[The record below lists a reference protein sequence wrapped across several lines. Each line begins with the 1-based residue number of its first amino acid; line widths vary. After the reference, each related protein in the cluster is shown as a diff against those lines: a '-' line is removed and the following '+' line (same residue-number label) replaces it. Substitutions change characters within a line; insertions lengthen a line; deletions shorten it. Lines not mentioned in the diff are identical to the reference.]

1 VVKTDLPATDPPDTG
16 KDIIEMTPTD
26 LRSMVLA
33 SLFAALTA
41 VGALIALPIGPVPI
55 VLQNFFAM
63 LMALLLGPRWALAGI
78 GVYLLAGALGL
89 PVFAGGTSG
98 LARFAGPTGGYL
110 VGYLP
115 CVALI
120 GWISARGRGHRMI
133 DALAMVC
140 GTAALYA
147 CGAAWLKLI
156 TGLTW
161 GKALGVGVIPFLPGD
176 IAKIIA
182 AVLVIKTLRQLTHRS
197 GEPREA
203 VPLRAVQ

>member
-1 VVKTDLPATDPPDTG
+1 
-16 KDIIEMTPTD
+16 MTPTE

-41 VGALIALPIGPVPI
+41 VGALIALPIGPVPV

-120 GWISARGRGHRMI
+120 GWVSVRGRGHRMM
-133 DALAMVC
+133 DVLAMVS

-147 CGAAWLKLI
+147 CGVAWLKLV
-156 TGLTW
+156 TGMTW

-182 AVLVIKTLRQLTHRS
+182 AALVIKSLRQLITRTGVS
-197 GEPREA
+197 QDAG
-203 VPLRAVQ
+203 PLRAAQ

>member
-1 VVKTDLPATDPPDTG
+1 MIPN
-16 KDIIEMTPTD
+16 D

-41 VGALIALPIGPVPI
+41 VGALIALPLGPVPI
-55 VLQNFFAM
+55 VLQNFFVM
-63 LMALLLGPRWALAGI
+63 LMALLLGPRWGLAGM
-78 GVYLLAGALGL
+78 GAYLLAGALGL

-120 GWISARGRGHRMI
+120 GWISARGRGHRLI

-140 GTAALYA
+140 GTAALYS
-147 CGAAWLKLI
+147 CGVAWLKLV
-156 TGLTW
+156 TGMAW
-161 GKALGVGVIPFLPGD
+161 RKAVAVGVIPFLPGD

-182 AVLVIKTLRQLTHRS
+182 AVLVINALRQLTARAGTAS
-197 GEPREA
+197 GPTPA
-203 VPLRAVQ
+203 THLRAAK

>member
-1 VVKTDLPATDPPDTG
+1 MN
-16 KDIIEMTPTD
+16 E

-55 VLQNFFAM
+55 VLQNFFVM
-63 LMALLLGPRWALAGI
+63 LMGLLLGPRWGLAG
-78 GVYLLAGALGL
+78 VAAYLLAGALGL

-110 VGYLP
+110 IGYLP
-115 CVALI
+115 SVAII
-120 GWISARGRGHRMI
+120 GWIAAKGRGHRLH
-133 DALAMVC
+133 DVLAMLS

-147 CGAAWLKLI
+147 CGVTWLKI
-156 TGLTW
+156 VTGMAW
-161 GKALGVGVIPFLPGD
+161 SKALAVGLIPFLPGD

-182 AVLVIKTLRQLTHRS
+182 AALVIKSLRQLTTRDDGLGPNRVS
-197 GEPREA
+197 AG
-203 VPLRAVQ
+203 LVQTGK

>member
-1 VVKTDLPATDPPDTG
+1 
-16 KDIIEMTPTD
+16 MTPND
-26 LRSMVLA
+26 LRSMVLT

-41 VGALIALPIGPVPI
+41 VGALVALPIGPVPI

-89 PVFAGGTSG
+89 PVFAGGASG

-115 CVALI
+115 CVAVT
-120 GWISARGRGHRMI
+120 GWISARGGGHRML
-133 DALAMVC
+133 DALAMLC

-147 CGAAWLKLI
+147 CGVSWLKLV
-156 TGLTW
+156 TGLAW

-176 IAKIIA
+176 IVKIIA
-182 AVLVIKTLRQLTHRS
+182 AVLVIKSLRQLIAKTGDHQD
-197 GEPREA
+197 A
-203 VPLRAVQ
+203 APLRAAR

>member
-1 VVKTDLPATDPPDTG
+1 
-16 KDIIEMTPTD
+16 MSTD

-55 VLQNFFAM
+55 VLQNFFIM
-63 LMALLLGPRWALAGI
+63 LMGLLLGPRWGLAG
-78 GVYLLAGALGL
+78 VAAYLLAGALGL

-120 GWISARGRGHRMI
+120 GWMSMRGKGHRVV

-140 GTAALYA
+140 GTAALYG
-147 CGAAWLKLI
+147 CGVSWLKLV
-156 TGLTW
+156 TGMAW
-161 GKALGVGVIPFLPGD
+161 SKALGLGVIPFIPGD

-182 AVLVIKTLRQLTHRS
+182 ATLLINSLRQLTAAAPADGHD
-197 GEPREA
+197 PVA
-203 VPLRAVQ
+203 AAPLQAGK

>member
-1 VVKTDLPATDPPDTG
+1 
-16 KDIIEMTPTD
+16 MSTD
-26 LRSMVLA
+26 LRSMVFA

-41 VGALIALPIGPVPI
+41 VGALIAIPIGPVPI
-55 VLQNFFAM
+55 VLQNLFVM
-63 LMALLLGPRWALAGI
+63 LMGLLLGPRWGLAGV
-78 GVYLLAGALGL
+78 GAYLLAGALGL

-120 GWISARGRGHRMI
+120 GWISMRGQGHRVI

-140 GTAALYA
+140 GTAALYV
-147 CGAAWLKLI
+147 CGVSWLKLV
-156 TGLTW
+156 TGLAW
-161 GKALGVGVIPFLPGD
+161 SKAFGLGVIPFIPGD

-182 AVLVIKTLRQLTHRS
+182 ATLLIKSLRQLMAATHATGQDPVS
-197 GEPREA
+197 TT
-203 VPLRAVQ
+203 PLRAGK

>member
-1 VVKTDLPATDPPDTG
+1 MIPN
-16 KDIIEMTPTD
+16 D

-41 VGALIALPIGPVPI
+41 VGALIALPLGPVPI
-55 VLQNFFAM
+55 VLQNFFVM
-63 LMALLLGPRWALAGI
+63 LMALLLGPRWGLAGM
-78 GVYLLAGALGL
+78 GAYLLAGALGL

-120 GWISARGRGHRMI
+120 GWISSRGQGHRLL

-147 CGAAWLKLI
+147 CGVAWLKLI
-156 TGLTW
+156 TGMTW
-161 GKALGVGVIPFLPGD
+161 GKAVAVGVIPFLPGD

-182 AVLVIKTLRQLTHRS
+182 AVLVINALRQLTTRAGTAS
-197 GEPREA
+197 GPA
-203 VPLRAVQ
+203 PATPLRTAK

>member
-1 VVKTDLPATDPPDTG
+1 MADRMVG
-16 KDIIEMTPTD
+16 GEEGGRMTPTD

-55 VLQNFFAM
+55 VLQNFFVM
-63 LMALLLGPRWALAGI
+63 LMALLLGPRWGLAGM
-78 GVYLLAGALGL
+78 GAYLLAGALGL

-120 GWISARGRGHRMI
+120 GWIAARGRGNRLV
-133 DALAMVC
+133 DALAMGC

-147 CGAAWLKLI
+147 CGASWLKLL
-156 TGLTW
+156 TGMTW
-161 GKALGVGVIPFLPGD
+161 GKALAVGVIPFLPGD
-176 IAKIIA
+176 IAKMIA
-182 AVLVIKTLRQLTHRS
+182 AVLVIKSLRQLTAGAAAGKHPAP
-197 GEPREA
+197 G
-203 VPLRAVQ
+203 VPLRTAK

>member
-1 VVKTDLPATDPPDTG
+1 
-16 KDIIEMTPTD
+16 MTPND

-55 VLQNFFAM
+55 VLQNFFVM
-63 LMALLLGPRWALAGI
+63 LMALLLGPRWGLAGM
-78 GVYLLAGALGL
+78 GAYLLAGALGL

-115 CVALI
+115 CVVLI
-120 GWISARGRGHRMI
+120 GWISARGHGHRLI

-140 GTAALYA
+140 GTAALYS
-147 CGAAWLKLI
+147 CGVAWLKLL
-156 TGLTW
+156 TGMSRT
-161 GKALGVGVIPFLPGD
+161 KAAAVGVIPFLPGD

-182 AVLVIKTLRQLTHRS
+182 AVLVIKSLRQLTAMAGVAMASKTERS
-197 GEPREA
+197 LQTA
-203 VPLRAVQ
+203 K

>member
-1 VVKTDLPATDPPDTG
+1 MVPN
-16 KDIIEMTPTD
+16 E
-26 LRSMVLA
+26 LRGLVLA

-55 VLQNFFAM
+55 VLQNFFVM
-63 LMALLLGPRWALAGI
+63 LMALLLGPRWALAGM
-78 GVYLLAGALGL
+78 GAYLLAGALGL

-115 CVALI
+115 CVLLI
-120 GWISARGRGHRMI
+120 GWISERGRGHRLV

-147 CGAAWLKLI
+147 CGVAWLKLL
-156 TGLTW
+156 TGMAW
-161 GKALGVGVIPFLPGD
+161 GKAVAVGVILFLPGD
-176 IAKIIA
+176 IAKIIT
-182 AVLVIKTLRQLTHRS
+182 AVLVINSLRQLTAMS
-197 GEPREA
+197 GTASGPATGATPSLQADKWR
-203 VPLRAVQ
+203 PPSGSLGKQR

>member
-1 VVKTDLPATDPPDTG
+1 
-16 KDIIEMTPTD
+16 
-26 LRSMVLA
+26 MVLT

-78 GVYLLAGALGL
+78 GIYLLAGALGL

-120 GWISARGRGHRMI
+120 GWISARGSGHRLI
-133 DALAMVC
+133 DVLAMLC

-147 CGAAWLKLI
+147 CGVSWLKLV
-156 TGLTW
+156 TGLAW

-176 IAKIIA
+176 IVKIIA
-182 AVLVIKTLRQLTHRS
+182 AVLVIKSLRQLIAKTGDRQD
-197 GEPREA
+197 A
-203 VPLRAVQ
+203 APLRAAQ

>member
-1 VVKTDLPATDPPDTG
+1 
-16 KDIIEMTPTD
+16 
-26 LRSMVLA
+26 MVLA

-55 VLQNFFAM
+55 VLQNFFVM
-63 LMALLLGPRWALAGI
+63 LMALLLGPRWGLAGM
-78 GVYLLAGALGL
+78 GAYLLAGALGL
-89 PVFAGGTSG
+89 PVFSGGTSG

-120 GWISARGRGHRMI
+120 GWISARGRGQRLI

-140 GTAALYA
+140 GTTALYS
-147 CGAAWLKLI
+147 CGVAWLKVL
-156 TGLTW
+156 TGMTW
-161 GKALGVGVIPFLPGD
+161 GQAVAVGAIPFLPGD

-182 AVLVIKTLRQLTHRS
+182 AVLVINSLRQLTAMTDTVSGPAPAALQAAKWRS
-197 GEPREA
+197 HAGSLGKQR
-203 VPLRAVQ
+203 

>member
-1 VVKTDLPATDPPDTG
+1 
-16 KDIIEMTPTD
+16 MTPND
-26 LRSMVLA
+26 LRPMVLA

-63 LMALLLGPRWALAGI
+63 LMALLLGPRWGLAGI
-78 GVYLLAGALGL
+78 GAYLLAGALGL

-120 GWISARGRGHRMI
+120 GWISARGRGHRLV

-140 GTAALYA
+140 GTVALYS
-147 CGAAWLKLI
+147 CGVAWLKVV
-156 TGLTW
+156 TGMTW
-161 GKALGVGVIPFLPGD
+161 GKALAVGVVPFIPGD

-182 AVLVIKTLRQLTHRS
+182 AVLVIKSLRHLTATAGAAS
-197 GEPREA
+197 GSDPVA
-203 VPLRAVQ
+203 PVQTVKQVQAGTIWKR

>member
-1 VVKTDLPATDPPDTG
+1 MNPN
-16 KDIIEMTPTD
+16 D
-26 LRSMVLA
+26 LRAMVLA

-55 VLQNFFAM
+55 VLQNFFVM
-63 LMALLLGPRWALAGI
+63 LMGLLLGPRWGLAGV
-78 GVYLLAGALGL
+78 GAYLLAGALGL

-120 GWISARGRGHRMI
+120 GGIAARGRGQRIM
-133 DALAMVC
+133 DALALVC

-147 CGAAWLKLI
+147 CGVSWLKVV
-156 TGLTW
+156 TGMAW
-161 GKALGVGVIPFLPGD
+161 SKALGVGVIPFLPGD
-176 IAKIIA
+176 IAKMIA
-182 AVLVIKTLRQLTHRS
+182 AVLVIKSLRQLIVTNRAADPGS
-197 GEPREA
+197 ASPA
-203 VPLRAVQ
+203 SLRAGRGGQ

>member
-1 VVKTDLPATDPPDTG
+1 
-16 KDIIEMTPTD
+16 MSTD
-26 LRSMVLA
+26 LRSMVFA

-41 VGALIALPIGPVPI
+41 VGALIAIPIGPVPI
-55 VLQNFFAM
+55 VLQNFFVM
-63 LMALLLGPRWALAGI
+63 LMGLLLGPRWGLAGV

-120 GWISARGRGHRMI
+120 GWVSLRGRGHRVF
-133 DALAMVC
+133 DALAMLC
-140 GTAALYA
+140 GTAALYI
-147 CGAAWLKLI
+147 CGVSWLKLV
-156 TGLTW
+156 TGMAW
-161 GKALGVGVIPFLPGD
+161 SKALGLGVIPFIPGD

-182 AVLVIKTLRQLTHRS
+182 ATLLIKSLRQLTAAADPTGHDPVSAAPWR
-197 GEPREA
+197 
-203 VPLRAVQ
+203 VDK

>member
-1 VVKTDLPATDPPDTG
+1 
-16 KDIIEMTPTD
+16 MSTD
-26 LRSMVLA
+26 LRPMVFA

-41 VGALIALPIGPVPI
+41 VGALIVIPIGPVPI
-55 VLQNFFAM
+55 VLQNLFVM
-63 LMALLLGPRWALAGI
+63 LMGLLLGPRWGLAGV

-120 GWISARGRGHRMI
+120 GWISVHGRGHRI
-133 DALAMVC
+133 FDALAMVC
-140 GTAALYA
+140 GTTALYA
-147 CGAAWLKLI
+147 CGVSWLKLV
-156 TGLTW
+156 TGMAW
-161 GKALGVGVIPFLPGD
+161 SKAVGIGVIPFLPGD

-182 AVLVIKTLRQLTHRS
+182 ATLVITSLRQLMGATHVTAPDGLATDPLRS
-197 GEPREA
+197 GK
-203 VPLRAVQ
+203 